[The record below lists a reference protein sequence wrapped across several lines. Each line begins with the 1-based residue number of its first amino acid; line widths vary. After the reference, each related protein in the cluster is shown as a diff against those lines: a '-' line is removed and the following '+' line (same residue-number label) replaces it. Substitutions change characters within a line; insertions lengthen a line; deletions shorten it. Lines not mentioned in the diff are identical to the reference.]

1 MKLRT
6 TGGLLGN
13 AHGLRYV
20 RALGVHKISQWVM
33 ALSHVGEWARCRVEN
48 FLSGLGVKNG

>member
-20 RALGVHKISQWVM
+20 RAPGVHKISQWVM
-33 ALSHVGEWARCRVEN
+33 ALSHVRNWARRRVEN
-48 FLSGLGVKNG
+48 FLSGLAVKNA